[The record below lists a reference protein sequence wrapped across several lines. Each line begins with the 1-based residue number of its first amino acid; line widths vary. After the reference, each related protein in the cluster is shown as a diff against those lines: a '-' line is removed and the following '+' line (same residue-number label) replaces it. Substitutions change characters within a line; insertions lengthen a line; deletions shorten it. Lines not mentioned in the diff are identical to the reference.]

1 MKPTLAQTSKT
12 MYECPVKPSES
23 DPFLLFL
30 VRQLQD
36 LKRYVLALI
45 LCLPTSLFAL
55 ILLLLLIYNGFSVF
69 DLHLPFPAKSPA
81 VPANFSPGNSAG
93 ESMKKGSSFSSSS
106 SSSYS
111 SKLAAS
117 VMYARKEEKPSVI
130 LKTQSPLLR
139 KSRFSILPITNSSIS
154 RPRRARKHKRK
165 RKLESV
171 PSEVRPIPFSARI
184 ENFFAGNSTASCKF
198 RFFMTRI
205 SMKSFG
211 DREVLAMESLFKS
224 HPNACLVI
232 VSNSM
237 KSSRGSRVLKPF
249 LDEGF
254 RVMAINPDYDYIF
267 KNTHAEA
274 WFDRLR
280 KGIVDPGVVSL
291 GQNLSNLL
299 RLALLYK
306 FGGIYVDTDVIV
318 LRSFSQLR
326 NVIGAQTIDDETGN
340 WSRLNNAV
348 LIFDKNH
355 PLLYKFIE
363 EFALTFDGN
372 KWGHNGPYLVSRVVS
387 RLSGRPGFNF
397 TVLLPSAFYPVDWS
411 RIRSLFRGPR
421 DELHSK
427 WLLKKLRQ
435 IQSRSLVVHLWNR
448 QSRKLEVEKGSIIS
462 HIVSDCCIFCNSALY
477 SL

>member
-1 MKPTLAQTSKT
+1 
-12 MYECPVKPSES
+12 MYECPVKPSEPE
-23 DPFLLFL
+23 PFLLFL
-30 VRQLQD
+30 LRQLQG
-36 LKRYVLALI
+36 LKRYVLAHL

-69 DLHLPFPAKSPA
+69 YLHLPFPAKSPA
-81 VPANFSPGNSAG
+81 VPANFSPGNTAG

-106 SSSYS
+106 YS

-117 VMYARKEEKPSVI
+117 EMYATKEEKLSVI

-139 KSRFSILPITNSSIS
+139 RSRFSILPITNSSIS

-165 RKLESV
+165 LKSV
-171 PSEVRPIPFSARI
+171 PSEARPTPFSARI
-184 ENFFAGNSTASCKF
+184 ENFFAGNSTASC
-198 RFFMTRI
+198 
-205 SMKSFG
+205 
-211 DREVLAMESLFKS
+211 
-224 HPNACLVI
+224 
-232 VSNSM
+232 
-237 KSSRGSRVLKPF
+237 
-249 LDEGF
+249 
-254 RVMAINPDYDYIF
+254 
-267 KNTHAEA
+267 
-274 WFDRLR
+274 
-280 KGIVDPGVVSL
+280 
-291 GQNLSNLL
+291 
-299 RLALLYK
+299 
-306 FGGIYVDTDVIV
+306 
-318 LRSFSQLR
+318 
-326 NVIGAQTIDDETGN
+326 AQTIDHETGN

-387 RLSGRPGFNF
+387 RLSGKPGFNF

-411 RIRSLFRGPR
+411 RIRSLFRGPG

-462 HIVSDCCIFCNSALY
+462 HIVSDSCIFCNSALS